1 MNMLLT
7 ITPGSMADILQQLG
21 LIVTQ
26 LVTWAGSVLTFVV
39 ENPLVLAYV
48 GMGVFG
54 MAIIL
59 IKAFVHR

>member
-1 MNMLLT
+1 MLLT

-26 LVTWAGSVLTFVV
+26 LITWAGSVLSFVV
-39 ENPLVLAYV
+39 GNPLILAYV